1 MACGLFGSVTE
12 KKMDEERGQE
22 ELEEKKGE
30 KRLWSIRLKGK
41 VASTFYVINV
51 EIANYTL

>member
-22 ELEEKKGE
+22 E
-30 KRLWSIRLKGK
+30 
-41 VASTFYVINV
+41 
-51 EIANYTL
+51 